1 MILPYAGYA
10 KLAAVLIGAA
20 AVAYLGFKFR
30 EGLDAIEGLEEARSA
45 AKSAEDA
52 LSRERLDHAE
62 AMRKAEADH
71 KAAMEALAADA
82 IGRSLEVAAGQ
93 ANINKRLKELND
105 AAKSGDCFYGPL
117 PPSVIDILQERDF
130 KAGESY

>member
-1 MILPYAGYA
+1 MNMPYVGYA

-30 EGLDAIEGLEEARSA
+30 EGLDAIEGLEAARSA
-45 AKSAEDA
+45 AKSAQDA
-52 LSRERLDHAE
+52 LSKERLDHAE
-62 AMRKAEADH
+62 AMRITEAQH
-71 KAAMEALAADA
+71 KASMEALAADA
-82 IGRSLEVAAGQ
+82 IGRSREVAAGQ

-117 PPSVIDILQERDF
+117 PPAVIGILQKRDF
-130 KAGESY
+130 EAGKDH

>member
-1 MILPYAGYA
+1 MNVPYVGYA

-30 EGLDAIEGLEEARSA
+30 EGLDAIEGLEAARSA
-45 AKSAEDA
+45 AKSAQDA
-52 LSRERLDHAE
+52 LSKERLDHAE
-62 AMRKAEADH
+62 VMRRTEAQH

-82 IGRSLEVAAGQ
+82 IGRSREVAAGQ

-117 PPSVIDILQERDF
+117 PSAVIDILQKRDF
-130 KAGESY
+130 EAGKDH